1 MESSAA
7 ASARSCSIRSSGV
20 STSRRISVER
30 QSLLLRLAAEASDQ
44 RRNAARLDLAR
55 FYLAR
60 GFDAEAKGV
69 LDLTLGDGRRT
80 AEDVPAL
87 VLRGVT
93 EIKLE
98 HPDDALKDLSNPLVG
113 NQYDAPLWRAMAHTQ
128 QGKYAEARE
137 GFKNVA
143 AVIGTLPIELQR
155 LALQKALLAL
165 HRGAGLRRRR

>member
-1 MESSAA
+1 M
-7 ASARSCSIRSSGV
+7 
-20 STSRRISVER
+20 
-30 QSLLLRLAAEASDQ
+30 
-44 RRNAARLDLAR
+44 
-55 FYLAR
+55 
-60 GFDAEAKGV
+60 
-69 LDLTLGDGRRT
+69 LDLTLGDGRQT

-93 EIKLE
+93 GIKLE

-143 AVIGTLPIELQR
+143 TAIGTLPIELQR
-155 LALQKALLAL
+155 LALQKALRAHIEVRDFAGAAELLNEFETIGVSREVEARLSLLTGRLAEGMGRPDEAL
-165 HRGAGLRRRR
+165 TAYKTAADLWDRPRPPKDACARSPCAQ